1 MNENIT
7 HLYSDVPSR
16 YAEPI
21 KQRSYKIGAVLRRIL
36 PADTQIVLGSGPIMH
51 EEARGL
57 RSKTSQGRPLVI
69 IGTVVKA
76 PSDGYKSAL
85 YGLNTPGTNDLTG
98 SGIATDCFK
107 CLAKYREYQENIG
120 NLTRIKD
127 PKASD
132 SNGQFVVNNLNET
145 FHAVKE
151 IGNGKNVE
159 VVAMPNLQVINDRI
173 SVGLINLG
181 KFGIYLHIG
190 REKTAMYNGKEVY
203 GGTKGVVVKAGD
215 KIALELAYIELD
227 IDPSIVEL
235 GLEALRRY
243 CKLASSGLVS
253 VDVISGFAENGE
265 EFEGVVDVTPRI
277 GGATPMQIVAIEA
290 LRQESRY
297 QHNPTRVLA
306 KSHLLY
312 NSGSGDNLHGT
323 IFADTT
329 KVSSADDDTLK
340 LIIAANVTGV
350 K

>member
-1 MNENIT
+1 MSENTT
-7 HLYSDVPSR
+7 HLYPDVPSR
-16 YAEPI
+16 YAVPI
-21 KQRSYKIGAVLRRIL
+21 AQRSAKIGLFIAGFTSSD
-36 PADTQIVLGSGPIMH
+36 AQIVLGSRPLSDG
-51 EEARGL
+51 EARGL
-57 RSKTSQGRPLVI
+57 RSKTPQGRPLVF
-69 IGTVVKA
+69 IGTVVKV

-85 YGLNTPGTNDLTG
+85 YGLNTPGTVDLTG
-98 SGIATDCFK
+98 SGIATDCIK
-107 CLAKYREYQENIG
+107 CLAKYREDQEKEDSP
-120 NLTRIKD
+120 TRIKD

-132 SNGQFVVNNLNET
+132 SNGQFVVENPDEMYS
-145 FHAVKE
+145 AVNE
-151 IGNGKNVE
+151 IGNGEKVE
-159 VVAMPNLQVINDRI
+159 VVAMPNLQEIKDRI
-173 SVGLINLG
+173 SVGAIKIG
-181 KFGIYLHIG
+181 KFVYLHIG
-190 REKTAMYNGKEVY
+190 REKTATYNGKEVY
-203 GGTKGVVVKAGD
+203 GGTNGVVVKAGD
-215 KIALELAYIELD
+215 NTALELACIELD